1 MKQANDENLRD
12 QKKQLPK
19 YSYPPEVIT
28 SAMVARWCSYGVD
41 FRLRRE
47 DAARISALDAQRP
60 DGKAIYGSGFLLS
73 ENAACEAEMVARKP
87 KMVDVWELSER
98 ERGIIAG
105 LGKNDE
111 NRAERESIPEDSK
124 R

>member
-1 MKQANDENLRD
+1 
-12 QKKQLPK
+12 
-19 YSYPPEVIT
+19 
-28 SAMVARWCSYGVD
+28 MVARWCSYGVD

-73 ENAACEAEMVARKP
+73 ENAAREAETAAREAEMVARKP